1 MLKLASCQEMI
12 HFVVGGNASGI
23 TGTGTTS
30 QAVPRRGAPSIG
42 IYYVTNRHI
51 KVRSYYDLAMMS
63 TASSL
68 RKRKR
73 GPSDA
78 NESGLLSLEL
88 SSVPVTQVGPALAS
102 FPSLT
107 PPGYTAFNSFV
118 REQDEGKEFVN
129 RLSTIAGET
138 DTVEFSGS
146 SNEGSD
152 GIGSR
157 YFVALH
163 RPGSSKLILHP
174 TPLYLMSRQV
184 KALKNFKPTEPGISE
199 RFQARNVLGEA
210 FGTKKAKAA
219 IRAHERNKVDVGV
232 MEAVADVL
240 QDRIEEGTENLPTQ
254 EKMEDVVNAARLIPA
269 YNADAQRPD
278 DIYPLHGIIPE
289 QEWAALDGLLHKLR
303 NETDD
308 RARVRLLPN
317 ARSDWLRQH
326 LMLAYSV
333 PKPKS
338 KLVKML
344 IYASVMFT
352 FHGVLRKSVPDRT
365 VILERLAPAPDAVVD
380 GLLSRFTQTPRGS
393 AKAQMTTE
401 NETSLLTHLFSL
413 CLKVD
418 DYATDTAMIAA
429 DLKMSPARVNG
440 LFRSLGCT
448 HGKLSQQDMKR
459 LGLPDSAANEKRAV
473 LKTPLTFPKPRLR
486 RRA

>member
-1 MLKLASCQEMI
+1 MQ
-12 HFVVGGNASGI
+12 
-23 TGTGTTS
+23 
-30 QAVPRRGAPSIG
+30 PSRACILTANG
-42 IYYVTNRHI
+42 P
-51 KVRSYYDLAMMS
+51 YYDLEMMS

-73 GPSDA
+73 GLSDA
-78 NESGLLSLEL
+78 NEPGLLSLEL

-107 PPGYTAFNSFV
+107 PPKDTAFNSFV
-118 REQDEGKEFVN
+118 REEDEGKEFVK

-138 DTVEFSGS
+138 DAVEFSGS
-146 SNEGSD
+146 TNDGSD

-157 YFVALH
+157 YFLALH

-184 KALKNFKPTEPGISE
+184 KALRNFEPIEPGTSE
-199 RFQARNVLGEA
+199 RLHARNVLGEA

-219 IRAHERNKVDVGV
+219 IRAHERNKVDVSM
-232 MEAVADVL
+232 MEAVADML

-254 EKMEDVVNAARLIPA
+254 EKMEEAVNAARLIPA
-269 YNADAQRPD
+269 YNADAERPE
-278 DIYPLHGIIPE
+278 DIYPLHNIIPE
-289 QEWAALDGLLHKLR
+289 QEWAALDGLLHKLK
-303 NETDD
+303 NEPDD

-344 IYASVMFT
+344 IYASVMLT
-352 FHGVLRKSVPDRT
+352 FHEAVKRSVPDRT
-365 VILERLAPAPDAVVD
+365 VISERLAPAPEAVVD
-380 GLLSRFTQTPRGS
+380 GLLSRFTETPRGS
-393 AKAQMTTE
+393 IKAQMTTE

-413 CLKVD
+413 CLKAD
-418 DYATDTAMIAA
+418 GYATDTALIAA
-429 DLKMSPARVNG
+429 DLKMSSKRVND

-448 HGKLSQQDMKR
+448 IGKLSQQDLKR
-459 LGLPDSAANEKRAV
+459 LGLPDSAANEKRAI
-473 LKTPLTFPKPRLR
+473 LKTPLTFPKPRGR
-486 RRA
+486 RVRL